1 MFLAHH
7 QKWKQKAMDAN
18 EYVTLMKG
26 RLTASFDFA
35 NPPKELLLPLSL
47 WAVHNR
53 KSEKY
58 FLSKSISLYSYKN
71 DEYVGLHVC
80 TASLT
85 KETLESCKNQFK
97 RLIDNLPVDEQHMS
111 SIVTSALISAEPV
124 SEAVIGE
131 LAKVKYHKDFCF
143 TLRGWCDLAVIVVDL
158 PNERVYSNPFGQKIA
173 KNFAFKN

>member
-1 MFLAHH
+1 MNA
-7 QKWKQKAMDAN
+7 D
-18 EYVTLMKG
+18 EYVEMMKE

-35 NPPKELLLPLSL
+35 EPPKELMFPLQV

-80 TASLT
+80 PVRLT
-85 KETLESCKNQFK
+85 PQALQSCKDQFK
-97 RLIDNLPVDEQHMS
+97 RLIDTLPVDDQHMS

-124 SEAVIGE
+124 GESVVNE
-131 LAKVKYHKDFCF
+131 LARLKYHKDFRF
-143 TLRGWCDLAVIVVDL
+143 TLRGWCDLAMIVVDL
-158 PNERVYSNPFGQKIA
+158 ANEKVYSNSFGQKIA
-173 KNFAFKN
+173 KNFAFCN

>member
-1 MFLAHH
+1 
-7 QKWKQKAMDAN
+7 MDAN
-18 EYVTLMKG
+18 EYVTMMKG

-35 NPPKELLLPLSL
+35 KPPKELAFPLSL

-71 DEYVGLHVC
+71 DEYVGLHICPV
-80 TASLT
+80 ALT
-85 KETLESCKNQFK
+85 PETLESCKNQFK

-124 SEAVIGE
+124 SDAVVSA
-131 LAKVKYHKDFCF
+131 LANVKYHKDFRF

-158 PNERVYSNPFGQKIA
+158 PNEKVYSNPFGQKIA
-173 KNFAFKN
+173 KNFVFKNKFQ